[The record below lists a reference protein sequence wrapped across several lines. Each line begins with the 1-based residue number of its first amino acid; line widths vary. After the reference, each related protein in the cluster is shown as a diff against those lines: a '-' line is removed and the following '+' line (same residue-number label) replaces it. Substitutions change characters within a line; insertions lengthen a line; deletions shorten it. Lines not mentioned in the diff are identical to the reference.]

1 MEEPTTTTTT
11 SDERLASTPQA
22 LSTTLLRSA
31 IGTTTLLNRWGTPAS
46 DQRYVAET
54 LEWIA
59 GELGTKRARFVRL
72 LPTGVWIVQTVVQG
86 KIVAQPADRAEIAMA
101 WSVGLSRDI
110 YSASRPRVMTFD
122 GGGIRPIA
130 VTTYIAIPVLCQQ
143 GLAGVIE
150 AAGELKP
157 GAERIARAA
166 SERLADF
173 ATRLMFDPGLRSEP
187 RITMDTECDITAG
200 LSSNNFTHLSA
211 AEWEFVGILVSPK
224 KLGDISE
231 ELDWSEQKVINMARE
246 LVARGVI
253 TLRTPTGV
261 LMTSTTSLLRDP
273 SELPAPV

>member
-1 MEEPTTTTTT
+1 VEEPTTTTTT

>member
-143 GLAGVIE
+143 GIAGVIE
-150 AAGELKP
+150 AAGDLKP
-157 GAERIARAA
+157 GAERIARGA

-273 SELPAPV
+273 SELPAPA

>member
-46 DQRYVAET
+46 DQRYVSET
-54 LEWIA
+54 LEWFA
-59 GELGTKRARFVRL
+59 SELGTKRARFVRL

-166 SERLADF
+166 NERLADF

-261 LMTSTTSLLRDP
+261 LMTSTTSLLKDP
-273 SELPAPV
+273 SELPAPA

>member
-1 MEEPTTTTTT
+1 MEEPTTTTT
-11 SDERLASTPQA
+11 SDERLTSTPEP
-22 LSTTLLRSA
+22 TTTSLLRSA
-31 IGTTTLLNRWGTPAS
+31 SGTSTLLHRWGTPAS

-59 GELGTKRARFVRL
+59 EELGTKRARFVRL
-72 LPTGVWIVQTVVQG
+72 LPSGVWVVQTVVQG

-101 WSVGLSRDI
+101 WAVGLSRDI

-143 GLAGVIE
+143 GLAGIIE
-150 AAGELKP
+150 AAGGLKP

-166 SERLADF
+166 GERLADF

-187 RITMDTECDITAG
+187 RVTLETECDITGG

-211 AEWEFVGILVSPK
+211 VEWDFIDALIHPK
-224 KLGDISE
+224 KLGEIAE
-231 ELDWSEQKVINMARE
+231 ELDWPEQAVLDMARE

-253 TLRTPTGV
+253 TLRTPTDV
-261 LMTSTTSLLRDP
+261 LTTSTTSLLSDP
-273 SELPAPV
+273 SEISVSA